1 MMTYMR
7 SMSAAL
13 AGSGAV
19 ITAAAAAM
27 AGRLMS
33 RVELERSSECYRR
46 VVNRLTDLLA
56 SKQEA
61 TDQRPAS
68 DDRAAGER
76 APPCRE
82 SQRQ

>member
-1 MMTYMR
+1 MMTVMR
-7 SMSAAL
+7 PMSAAL

-19 ITAAAAAM
+19 MTAAASAAM
-27 AGRLMS
+27 ASRLMS

-61 TDQRPAS
+61 TDH
-68 DDRAAGER
+68 
-76 APPCRE
+76 
-82 SQRQ
+82 